1 MLERSSLRRAD
12 LCSGSLI
19 SLLGLSA
26 IGAALK
32 MPMGG
37 TYGGVD
43 NPWYASPG
51 AVPLLLG
58 GLFFLGGLGVIT
70 RALKEGVARGFSA
83 QIRGW
88 ASDPAA
94 RSGLWRTLALWG
106 SLGAYV
112 ALLAIKPFGFLAG
125 YFARWVA
132 VPGHAAFLA
141 ERNGANYWVASALFL
156 LGFVWLARGGQSL
169 FKGGLKS
176 VFLVGLLLLA
186 PLIVGYLFA
195 VPLRVPLP

>member
-26 IGAALK
+26 IAAALK

-58 GLFFLGGLGVIT
+58 GLFFLGGLGVI
-70 RALKEGVARGFSA
+70 AKAVKEGAPRGF
-83 QIRGW
+83 G
-88 ASDPAA
+88 ASCRVWLGDPKA

-106 SLGAYV
+106 SLGLYV
-112 ALLAIKPFGFLAG
+112 ALLAVKPFGFLGG
-125 YFARWVA
+125 YFARWVS

-141 ERNGANYWVASALFL
+141 EPNGANYWVASALFL
-156 LGFVWLARGGQSL
+156 FGFVWLAQGERRIFAGGV
-169 FKGGLKS
+169 KS
-176 VFLVGLLLLA
+176 LLLMALLLVA
-186 PLIVGYLFA
+186 PLVVGYLFA